1 MIIGLANTKDQGQG
15 LPDAE
20 KAEGKKICMIAK
32 TKKS

>member
-1 MIIGLANTKDQGQG
+1 MIIGLANTTDQGQG
-15 LPDAE
+15 LPDAK